1 MPDAVF
7 TALGLDRRADGAEIK
22 ARLEAY
28 VGLLLK
34 WQRRINLIG
43 PATAADV
50 WRRHILDCGQVIP
63 LLPAGPLRVCDLG
76 SGAGLPGLI
85 LAAFGVGADPRVGE
99 GPDVARGDVPAA
111 RLDLV
116 ESDGRKAAFLREA
129 NRVMGT
135 HARVLN
141 NRIEAVG
148 DAMGGGAADEAA
160 DGYDVITARALAPLP
175 KLLAMSENLLKTSGQ
190 LLFLKGRGAD
200 AELTESEKTW
210 RMTASKTPSVSD
222 PEGVLLLL
230 TDIERRHG

>member
-7 TALGLDRRADGAEIK
+7 TALGLDRRADGAEIR

-43 PATAADV
+43 PATAGDV
-50 WRRHILDCGQVIP
+50 WHRHILDCGQVLP
-63 LLPAGPLRVCDLG
+63 LLPSGPLRACDLG

-85 LAAFGVGADPRVGE
+85 LAAFGVGADRSAGE
-99 GPDVARGDVPAA
+99 GQGADQADSRPTC
-111 RLDLV
+111 LDLV

-141 NRIEAVG
+141 KRIEAVG
-148 DAMGGGAADEAA
+148 DAMG
-160 DGYDVITARALAPLP
+160 DGPGDRYDLITARALAPLP

>member
-1 MPDAVF
+1 
-7 TALGLDRRADGAEIK
+7 
-22 ARLEAY
+22 
-28 VGLLLK
+28 
-34 WQRRINLIG
+34 
-43 PATAADV
+43 
-50 WRRHILDCGQVIP
+50 
-63 LLPAGPLRVCDLG
+63 
-76 SGAGLPGLI
+76 
-85 LAAFGVGADPRVGE
+85 LAAFGVGAAASTE
-99 GPDVARGDVPAA
+99 EESAAARQVQPAA
-111 RLDLV
+111 CLDLV

-141 NRIEAVG
+141 KRIEVVG
-148 DAMGGGAADEAA
+148 AELEDGPGR
-160 DGYDVITARALAPLP
+160 GYDLITARALAPLP

-210 RMTASKTPSVSD
+210 RMTATKTPSVSD